1 MPKLT
6 IQEVKDRIYE
16 SYGEKFILHSDE
28 YLGAN
33 HPIELKCSDCGW
45 IKKTKMKK

>member
-6 IQEVKDRIYE
+6 IQEVKDRIYD
-16 SYGEKFILHSDE
+16 SYGENFILHSDE